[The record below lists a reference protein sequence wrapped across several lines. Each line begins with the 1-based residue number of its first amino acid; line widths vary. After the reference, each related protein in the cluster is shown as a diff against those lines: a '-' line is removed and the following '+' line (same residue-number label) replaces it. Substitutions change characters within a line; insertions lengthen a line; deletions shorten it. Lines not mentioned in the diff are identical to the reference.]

1 MSDVNQESG
10 VKHII
15 ITIPIAAAE
24 GGGGGHVEMSLED
37 FCKLDISQNTMAH
50 LKQQSHDRGTQ
61 PSDNQQSPSD
71 NSPNIIFPSQ
81 EMAGGHGARGARHG
95 IGGARHHC
103 GGGGGH
109 RHVDPPTQ
117 VSVSETGRI
126 STDFA
131 FDNPQYSLS
140 DRDALKDSTLTKIR
154 SPSANSGEGDVLLR
168 IIEDISTEMSTST
181 GSFVFGKKITGH
193 DQSGELFSSTDME
206 VDVTGVSESG
216 DQSNK
221 SRGEGIDETSWVTF
235 PTDDSTLSAET
246 QPPMY
251 IAETTTSDGH
261 VQTIEDATIPDS
273 VAETETFNSTSVSDQ
288 DRTVCYISDAIAE
301 GKLPHARHGGG
312 SWHIHGNGGGGTQ
325 VTITVHSS
333 PDHISRITDAFDSIK
348 KKHSLKDAKLQ
359 LVTYVSM
366 QDDYIAA

>member
-1 MSDVNQESG
+1 
-10 VKHII
+10 
-15 ITIPIAAAE
+15 
-24 GGGGGHVEMSLED
+24 
-37 FCKLDISQNTMAH
+37 
-50 LKQQSHDRGTQ
+50 
-61 PSDNQQSPSD
+61 
-71 NSPNIIFPSQ
+71 
-81 EMAGGHGARGARHG
+81 MAGGHGARGAHHG
-95 IGGARHHC
+95 IGGAHHHR

-140 DRDALKDSTLTKIR
+140 DRDALRDSTLTKIR
-154 SPSANSGEGDVLLR
+154 SPSANSGEGDILSR
-168 IIEDISTEMSTST
+168 IIEDVSTEMSTST
-181 GSFVFGKKITGH
+181 GSFVFGKKITGD

-221 SRGEGIDETSWVTF
+221 SCGEGIDETSWVTF
-235 PTDDSTLSAET
+235 PTNDSTLSAET

-251 IAETTTSDGH
+251 IAETTTSDGN

-288 DRTVCYISDAIAE
+288 DHTVCYISDAIAK
-301 GKLPHARHGGG
+301 GKLPCARHGGG
-312 SWHIHGNGGGGTQ
+312 SWHIGGNGGG
-325 VTITVHSS
+325 V
-333 PDHISRITDAFDSIK
+333 
-348 KKHSLKDAKLQ
+348 
-359 LVTYVSM
+359 
-366 QDDYIAA
+366 